1 MADLDKVKDRIRKL
15 LNVAENDA
23 ASQGEIDNAVRAA
36 RNMMHA
42 YNLQED
48 DCKLKDEVP
57 DRKGTSTGSTN
68 GAKVTL
74 WQVRLSQVVCD
85 LVGGVACYQNNGGK
99 SRVVAGRYKTF
110 GCFTFYGREDLAI
123 LAAQTYEELCST
135 IATMGKLK
143 FGGWAR
149 TEGAVYCEGFVQGLR
164 DQIKEADRLAQQTE
178 TGTALVVKSTALIEQ
193 QRKDAR
199 QWLATEK
206 GIKLVKGSR
215 RTGGSGSTSTF
226 DQGRKDGRAT
236 DLNSAKAANTR
247 KIAQ

>member
-42 YNLQED
+42 YNLSED
-48 DCKLKDEVP
+48 DCTLQDHVS
-57 DRKGTSTGSTN
+57 DRKGTSTGATN
-68 GAKVTL
+68 GVKVTL

-85 LVGGVACYQNNGGK
+85 LVGGVACYQNKNGK
-99 SRVVAGRYKTF
+99 SRIVAGRHKQF
-110 GCFTFYGREDLAI
+110 GCFTFYGREDLAM

-135 IATMGKLK
+135 IATMGKLRY
-143 FGGWAR
+143 GGWAR

-164 DQIKEADRLAQQTE
+164 DQIQEADRLTQQTE
-178 TGTALVVKSTALIEQ
+178 TGTALIVKSTALIEQ

-199 QWLATEK
+199 RWLATEK
-206 GIKLVKGSR
+206 GVKLVAGSR
-215 RTGGSGSTSTF
+215 RTGGSGSASTF
-226 DQGRKDGRAT
+226 DQGRQDGRSTNLHA
-236 DLNSAKAANTR
+236 AKATAPR